1 MTMILGR
8 KAAIVL
14 AVVAALAIGA
24 SGYVLASMVG
34 HLFQDHTNLHV
45 LITIEQ
51 QRIQQQ
57 QRLTLP
63 QPPGPDGGGS

>member
-1 MTMILGR
+1 MVLSR
-8 KAAIVL
+8 KLAIAAAIVGML
-14 AVVAALAIGA
+14 AVGA
-24 SGYVLASMVG
+24 GGYILASMVG
-34 HLFQDHTNLHV
+34 HFWQDHQNLHV

-63 QPPGPDGGGS
+63 QPPSPDGGGS